1 MRFDPGRHD
10 ASGWHTSCFRGQG
23 KHATDREACSD
34 RGRRDKDS
42 MYTAGREGERE
53 REREGERGKERER
66 VSVCESERERERVP
80 GSHALRMAGPVSD
93 PRLRSTHQ
101 LSASAFILIHYI
113 HMQLSSWNGVIK
125 SNSQIYCYH
134 GRVLHPSCL
143 RYSLPSLFRRIS

>member
-1 MRFDPGRHD
+1 MLPRPGETRHGQRSVFRSRTERQGFDVH
-10 ASGWHTSCFRGQG
+10 
-23 KHATDREACSD
+23 
-34 RGRRDKDS
+34 
-42 MYTAGREGERE
+42 GREGGRERE